1 MKIRATLLLIAFS
14 ARSGAFSTGGGRT
27 PMQPNMPSLDGLAD
41 LVPPKPCE
49 VRLTV
54 IQVTDVYTLANL
66 PSLKTLLAE
75 TKAANFPGSVI
86 SVLTGDFLAPYLLSS
101 VDKGAGMMSALA
113 KCPIDYLTWGNHEAD
128 IDHRTVC
135 SHVRAFPG
143 TWLNTNMQSHAAMD
157 AQKAYDVVEL
167 TSQDGS
173 QTRRIGL
180 VAVLSDDPALYLHFK
195 PPGAFG
201 GAKIECPWQTLS
213 SYKSKLE
220 GPEERCDVVLP
231 LQHMYVPDDHRT
243 CREFDFPVVLS
254 GHDHHR
260 VDEVIAGTRLLKP
273 GLDAIAATVL
283 QLSWPSAASPSR
295 PQVRAS
301 FVEVANWRPDEA
313 LLRETSRAYSA
324 LLPLRNTELSRV
336 PPTFEPLSSSN
347 SRGTVCTMGKYICSL
362 LKSSLNTVRR
372 QRAHAVDAVLL
383 MGGNIRGGSLYPLGS
398 YFSLEMLEAEVKSD
412 ESLGVVEM
420 PGWLLDEAVT
430 QTHAGDPI
438 PGWFQYDSGVR
449 EEGGRVVDVGGLPLE
464 PLRVYRVG
472 TKVSDLTNG
481 QSAALTAYYTLHP
494 NLLPPKGAYVNVHSE
509 LMGFFA
515 RNMWRKIWEA
525 IAPRSVDGSVDTLCQ
540 LGDEPCQS
548 KRRLEALD
556 LSASGD
562 ISVQDIHTALQ
573 VVVGLSVDAD
583 QQSLATFIH
592 SFADADGD
600 GKVTLADFETFC
612 AEMPALYANQEW
624 RLAYPKSQPPSKTDV
639 EGDRGRTAI

>member
-1 MKIRATLLLIAFS
+1 
-14 ARSGAFSTGGGRT
+14 
-27 PMQPNMPSLDGLAD
+27 
-41 LVPPKPCE
+41 
-49 VRLTV
+49 
-54 IQVTDVYTLANL
+54 
-66 PSLKTLLAE
+66 
-75 TKAANFPGSVI
+75 
-86 SVLTGDFLAPYLLSS
+86 
-101 VDKGAGMMSALA
+101 
-113 KCPIDYLTWGNHEAD
+113 
-128 IDHRTVC
+128 
-135 SHVRAFPG
+135 
-143 TWLNTNMQSHAAMD
+143 MD

-220 GPEERCDVVLP
+220 GPEERCEVVLP
-231 LQHMYVPDDHRT
+231 LQLMYVPDDHRT

-412 ESLGVVEM
+412 ESLGVVKM

-464 PLRVYRVG
+464 PLRVYR
-472 TKVSDLTNG
+472 
-481 QSAALTAYYTLHP
+481 
-494 NLLPPKGAYVNVHSE
+494 
-509 LMGFFA
+509 
-515 RNMWRKIWEA
+515 
-525 IAPRSVDGSVDTLCQ
+525 
-540 LGDEPCQS
+540 
-548 KRRLEALD
+548 
-556 LSASGD
+556 
-562 ISVQDIHTALQ
+562 
-573 VVVGLSVDAD
+573 
-583 QQSLATFIH
+583 
-592 SFADADGD
+592 
-600 GKVTLADFETFC
+600 
-612 AEMPALYANQEW
+612 
-624 RLAYPKSQPPSKTDV
+624 
-639 EGDRGRTAI
+639 

>member
-1 MKIRATLLLIAFS
+1 M
-14 ARSGAFSTGGGRT
+14 
-27 PMQPNMPSLDGLAD
+27 
-41 LVPPKPCE
+41 VPPKPCE

-66 PSLKTLLAE
+66 PSLKTLIAE

-295 PQVRAS
+295 PR
-301 FVEVANWRPDEA
+301 FVPRS
-313 LLRETSRAYSA
+313 SRW
-324 LLPLRNTELSRV
+324 
-336 PPTFEPLSSSN
+336 PTGDRTRL
-347 SRGTVCTMGKYICSL
+347 CS
-362 LKSSLNTVRR
+362 VRR
-372 QRAHAVDAVLL
+372 AGRTLRCCRCATPSC
-383 MGGNIRGGSLYPLGS
+383 RGYRPPSSLYPLPT
-398 YFSLEMLEAEVKSD
+398 LEARCAQW
-412 ESLGVVEM
+412 ESTSAHCSSRRLTPCAASVRM
-420 PGWLLDEAVT
+420 PSMQSCSW
-430 QTHAGDPI
+430 
-438 PGWFQYDSGVR
+438 
-449 EEGGRVVDVGGLPLE
+449 EEI
-464 PLRVYRVG
+464 
-472 TKVSDLTNG
+472 
-481 QSAALTAYYTLHP
+481 SAAD
-494 NLLPPKGAYVNVHSE
+494 
-509 LMGFFA
+509 
-515 RNMWRKIWEA
+515 
-525 IAPRSVDGSVDTLCQ
+525 RSIL
-540 LGDEPCQS
+540 
-548 KRRLEALD
+548 LEA
-556 LSASGD
+556 
-562 ISVQDIHTALQ
+562 T
-573 VVVGLSVDAD
+573 
-583 QQSLATFIH
+583 SL
-592 SFADADGD
+592 
-600 GKVTLADFETFC
+600 
-612 AEMPALYANQEW
+612 W
-624 RLAYPKSQPPSKTDV
+624 RC
-639 EGDRGRTAI
+639 

>member
-1 MKIRATLLLIAFS
+1 MAQCS
-14 ARSGAFSTGGGRT
+14 QPVT
-27 PMQPNMPSLDGLAD
+27 P
-41 LVPPKPCE
+41 E
-49 VRLTV
+49 
-54 IQVTDVYTLANL
+54 
-66 PSLKTLLAE
+66 
-75 TKAANFPGSVI
+75 
-86 SVLTGDFLAPYLLSS
+86 
-101 VDKGAGMMSALA
+101 
-113 KCPIDYLTWGNHEAD
+113 
-128 IDHRTVC
+128 
-135 SHVRAFPG
+135 
-143 TWLNTNMQSHAAMD
+143 
-157 AQKAYDVVEL
+157 
-167 TSQDGS
+167 
-173 QTRRIGL
+173 
-180 VAVLSDDPALYLHFK
+180 
-195 PPGAFG
+195 
-201 GAKIECPWQTLS
+201 
-213 SYKSKLE
+213 
-220 GPEERCDVVLP
+220 
-231 LQHMYVPDDHRT
+231 
-243 CREFDFPVVLS
+243 
-254 GHDHHR
+254 
-260 VDEVIAGTRLLKP
+260 
-273 GLDAIAATVL
+273 
-283 QLSWPSAASPSR
+283 
-295 PQVRAS
+295 VRAS

-438 PGWFQYDSGVR
+438 PGWLQYDSGVR